1 MNEQQ
6 ISLLS
11 P

>member
-6 ISLLS
+6 L
-11 P
+11 